1 MAKKKPQKQ
10 AAVVQASTTS
20 QTEKNRQARI
30 ARHLKTHP
38 TDLQAKEAAKH
49 AGAPRK
55 APKIKGNF
63 KKPLFKIRDA
73 SGKVTGYANY
83 VTFYFAG
90 KETLVNEKGQ
100 LVQNPEVKEVW
111 NEYKSSLA
119 NAVQR
124 KQRTP
129 GKGKRKIS

>member
-1 MAKKKPQKQ
+1 MAKKPQKQ
-10 AAVVQASTTS
+10 AAVVQAPTTS

-30 ARHLKTHP
+30 ARHRKTHP

-55 APKIKGNF
+55 APKVKGNF

-90 KETLVNEKGQ
+90 RETLVNEKGQ

-119 NAVQR
+119 NAVRQER
-124 KQRTP
+124 KSSRR
-129 GKGKRKIS
+129 GGRKNS